1 MMPRSEDYS
10 LPSLLCISIA
20 QWLSNSCISG
30 LLILGVFFCDLSHTV
45 ISPFF
50 SDSHAACRIVLC
62 PFGHACLPHCSKVF
76 LGSGFNKM
84 LFVGASLGLG
94 SWTRPAFLFL
104 VACLIPQKYLPYQV
118 HPVTSSRVD
127 TRRLAEGDAIWQSE
141 IIVPK
146 HLWIQCNAFYVWHLL
161 RTRTPGFAICAI
173 TNRAGKGWRK
183 DGERRALSPRRIFV
197 GWQFAWEAEGERF
210 DLTSALNW
218 DWG

>member
-10 LPSLLCISIA
+10 LPSFLRISIA

-62 PFGHACLPHCSKVF
+62 PCVLLVMLAFLTAARSSLEVGLTKCCLWGHLWDWA
-76 LGSGFNKM
+76 LGH
-84 LFVGASLGLG
+84 
-94 SWTRPAFLFL
+94 RPAFLFL

-197 GWQFAWEAEGERF
+197 G
-210 DLTSALNW
+210 
-218 DWG
+218 